1 MSRQAEGALDKYFHS
16 PEEEPMET
24 KELLMYDAYGWFIS
38 SYYFPI
44 DGDWKDYALRQ
55 DIRGWIYL
63 KDITNSITQL
73 KNEDSRN

>member
-44 DGDWKDYALRQ
+44 DGDWNIKVNK
-55 DIRGWIYL
+55 I
-63 KDITNSITQL
+63 
-73 KNEDSRN
+73 

>member
-1 MSRQAEGALDKYFHS
+1 MSRLAEVALDKFFHS